1 VTSRA
6 IVAGDLLAL
15 FAFALLGLA
24 SHEHEVT
31 VTAFAR
37 TFVPFAVCW
46 LLVGGVTGALRPAPD
61 GCPRIGLRAFAAYL
75 AAGVI
80 ALVARSL
87 LFDRSLFN
95 AFFVI
100 ALAGNGLFL
109 FGWRFAAAA
118 WLDRRSPPNRRQAG
132 DTAVI
137 QTRPRG

>member
-15 FAFALLGLA
+15 LAFALVGLA
-24 SHEHEVT
+24 SHEHEAT
-31 VTAFAR
+31 VAALAR
-37 TFVPFAVCW
+37 TFVPFAVSW
-46 LLVGGVTGALRPAPD
+46 LIVGGAFGTLRPAPD

-109 FGWRFAAAA
+109 FGWRFAAWA

-132 DTAVI
+132 DTPVI
-137 QTRPRG
+137 QTRPPG